1 MLFRS
6 PTNRVWEFTP
16 ATNTWRELGPMP
28 TKRGGGIAV
37 VLDGKIH
44 VIGGAGYHPAQT
56 EDVSISATVAHR
68 TVPTH
73 EVFDPA
79 TGRWE
84 TKAPMNVPRNHLVG
98 GAINGK
104 IYVMGGRV
112 GSSFVGASSTDSVE
126 EYDPATDM
134 WRIRTR
140 MPYPRSGM
148 AFGNDGRLIYMAGGE
163 YLDNAYVGVFRSFEA
178 YDPARDQWYQ
188 LPPMAT
194 PRHGFAGGIINGV
207 FYAVTGQ
214 LQSGTGGGGPGGTP
228 AVEAFEIGKP
238 APAFTLPLLHEP
250 EKSFSQKDALGKV
263 WILNVWA
270 SWCAPC
276 RQEHPLVVDF
286 ARRNSVPVYGLN
298 YKDKRDAAQAWLRS
312 LGDPY
317 AATLVDA
324 DGKVGIDYGVYGVP
338 ETFVI
343 DAQGVVR
350 FKQIGPLTPEA
361 LRDKIE
367 PLLKELGKQGVA
379 GRAEVA
385 PQV

>member
-6 PTNRVWEFTP
+6 
-16 ATNTWRELGPMP
+16 
-28 TKRGGGIAV
+28 
-37 VLDGKIH
+37 
-44 VIGGAGYHPAQT
+44 HPAQT

-134 WRIRTR
+134 WRIRSR

-163 YLDNAYVGVFRSFEA
+163 YLDNAFVGVFRSFEA

-194 PRHGFAGGIINGV
+194 PRHGFAGGVINGV
-207 FYAVTGQ
+207 FYAATGQ
-214 LQSGTGGGGPGGTP
+214 LQSGTGGGGPGGSP
-228 AVEAFEIGKP
+228 AFEAFEIGKP
-238 APAFTLPLLHEP
+238 APVT
-250 EKSFSQKDALGKV
+250 
-263 WILNVWA
+263 
-270 SWCAPC
+270 
-276 RQEHPLVVDF
+276 R
-286 ARRNSVPVYGLN
+286 
-298 YKDKRDAAQAWLRS
+298 
-312 LGDPY
+312 
-317 AATLVDA
+317 
-324 DGKVGIDYGVYGVP
+324 
-338 ETFVI
+338 
-343 DAQGVVR
+343 
-350 FKQIGPLTPEA
+350 
-361 LRDKIE
+361 
-367 PLLKELGKQGVA
+367 
-379 GRAEVA
+379 
-385 PQV
+385 